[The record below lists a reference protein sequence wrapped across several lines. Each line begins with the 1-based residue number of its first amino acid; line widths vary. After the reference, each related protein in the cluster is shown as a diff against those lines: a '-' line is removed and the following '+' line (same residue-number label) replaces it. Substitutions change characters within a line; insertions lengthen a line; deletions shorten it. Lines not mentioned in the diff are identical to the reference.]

1 MRVKSPLG
9 EFEYRVT
16 GVRFDRGR
24 IEVAGSLGQWETTMV
39 IDRADWLEWGRR
51 AAPAVAALAALLGAR
66 RLAARRAQL

>member
-1 MRVKSPLG
+1 MRIQSPVG

-39 IDRADWLEWGRR
+39 IEPSDWLAWGRR
-51 AAPAVAALAALLGAR
+51 AAPLAAALAGLVAAR
-66 RLAARRAQL
+66 RLTARR